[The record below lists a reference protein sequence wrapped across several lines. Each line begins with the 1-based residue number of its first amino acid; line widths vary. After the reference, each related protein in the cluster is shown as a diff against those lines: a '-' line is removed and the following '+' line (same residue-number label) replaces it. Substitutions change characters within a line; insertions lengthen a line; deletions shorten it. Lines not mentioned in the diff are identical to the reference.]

1 MKSQNSGPGYTIMLH
16 KQNYFA
22 NSRPVMLIKDFL
34 VSKYFI
40 CSWIRACAQLMRHE
54 ELKHQN
60 TSLLLAVLKQLAVYH
75 IVL

>member
-40 CSWIRACAQLMRHE
+40 CSWIRASAQLMRRVMSSRIP
-54 ELKHQN
+54 N
-60 TSLLLAVLKQLAVYH
+60 TKTHPYF
-75 IVL
+75 